1 MVDCLVLARQF
12 PCAGCAANAMDK
24 KKLTYPWFNGW
35 TLLAIL
41 IFLLVAIPAF
51 TLIVRIFDSP
61 GPQWPYI
68 AGRLLSHYVPS
79 TLLVL
84 GGVSVLTLFI
94 GVGMAWLVST
104 YQFPGR
110 RFFEWALILPLAF
123 PAYMM
128 GYSYVGLLEYT
139 GPVNTFLRNKLGIDI
154 TGPIFDIMNIWGA
167 VFVLSMSLYPYLY
180 VICRTTFVSR
190 SRDVLDAA
198 ALLGSGPWR
207 VFWKVALPMA
217 RPAIIA
223 GLALIGMEVLNDY
236 GTVKY
241 YGVDTF
247 TTGIFRAW
255 FSMGDV
261 STGIRLS
268 AILMFFVIAMLWMER
283 GQRGTR
289 AFVTRG
295 GGHRPPERQRL
306 GLWPTIWVVVLCVFV
321 LMVSFILPLGQIIY
335 WVSLTAH
342 RVVDAAFWSLMV
354 NSLLLALLSAMLIVV
369 LATVLLYA
377 ARVNRIPWIQY
388 ASQLSILG
396 YAIPGAVIA
405 IGIYLPVVGLDKWL
419 VQVFTGS
426 GGLFLS
432 LTVFML
438 VFAYTVRFMAVAYHS
453 VSAGFQKVGAHISE
467 ASLMLGASTSRTL
480 LRVDVPM
487 IRNSL
492 GAALMLVFVDVIKE
506 LPLTLILR
514 PFNFHTLA
522 TRAFD
527 LATNEQIA
535 ESANFSLCVVVIGL
549 LPVIL
554 LNKVVKGNRDG

>member
-1 MVDCLVLARQF
+1 
-12 PCAGCAANAMDK
+12 MDK
-24 KKLTYPWFNGW
+24 TKLTYPWLNGW
-35 TLLAIL
+35 TLLAL
-41 IFLLVAIPAF
+41 LVFLLVATPAF
-51 TLIVRIFDSP
+51 TLAIRIFDAP
-61 GPQWPYI
+61 GAQWPYI
-68 AGRLLSHYVPS
+68 AGRLLSQYVPS
-79 TLLVL
+79 TLLLL
-84 GGVSVLTLFI
+84 GGVSVLTLVM
-94 GVGMAWLVST
+94 GVGTAWLVST
-104 YQFPGR
+104 CSFPGR
-110 RFFEWALILPLAF
+110 RFFEWALILPLSF

-139 GPVNTFLRNKLGIDI
+139 GPVHAFLRNSLGMDI
-154 TGPIFDIMNIWGA
+154 TGPIFDIMNMWGA
-167 VFVLSMSLYPYLY
+167 IFVLSMSLFPYLY

-190 SRDVLDAA
+190 SRDLLDAA
-198 ALLGSGPWR
+198 AMLGSGPWR
-207 VFWKVALPMA
+207 TFWKVALPMA
-217 RPAIIA
+217 RPAVIA

-268 AILMFFVIAMLWMER
+268 AILMLFVIAMLWMER
-283 GQRGTR
+283 GQRGSK
-289 AFVTRG
+289 AFAGRS
-295 GGHRPPERQRL
+295 GGHRPAKRRRL
-306 GLWPTIWVVVLCVFV
+306 RGVAMVAAVGACGLVLLLGFA
-321 LMVSFILPLGQIIY
+321 LPLAQVVY

-342 RVVDAAFWSLMV
+342 RVVDTAFLALV
-354 NSLLLALLSAMLIVV
+354 GNSLLLAIFAAGLIVV

-377 ARVNRIPWIQY
+377 SRINRIAWVQY

-405 IGIYLPVVGLDKWL
+405 IGIYLPVVWADQWL
-419 VQVFTGS
+419 VALFTGS
-426 GGLFLS
+426 SGLYLS
-432 LTVFML
+432 QTVAML
-438 VFAYTVRFMAVAYHS
+438 VFAYTVRFMAVAYHA
-453 VSAGFQKVGAHISE
+453 VAAGFQKIGNHVSE
-467 ASLMLGASTSRTL
+467 ASLMLGASPRRTL
-480 LRVDVPM
+480 LRVDVPL

-492 GAALMLVFVDVIKE
+492 GAGLLLVFVDVIKE

-527 LATNEQIA
+527 LATNEQVA
-535 ESANFSLCVVVIGL
+535 ESANFSLCVVAIGL

-554 LNKVVKGNRDG
+554 LNNLVKRNTHE